1 MSNEKNLVP
10 FTSEQS
16 REEAVKNGSKGGK
29 KSGEV
34 RRRKKSMKQVMEI
47 LLAMK
52 TENSDDLQLLHNA
65 GIDISELDE
74 DMINNLLIVNVALL
88 KKAKEGDV
96 ASIKELRDIIQDN
109 PYQKHKMKIDKGYLD
124 IAKKKSEQ
132 DDWN

>member
-1 MSNEKNLVP
+1 MSNEKNLIP
-10 FTSEQS
+10 NSERTPNEL
-16 REEAVKNGSKGGK
+16 REMTSKGGK

-34 RRRKKSMKQVMEI
+34 RRRKKSMKQVMEM

-65 GIDISELDE
+65 GIDISELSE
-74 DMINNLLIVNVALL
+74 DMINNLLVVNVALL

-96 ASIKELRDIIQDN
+96 ASIKELRDIIQDT

>member
-1 MSNEKNLVP
+1 M
-10 FTSEQS
+10 
-16 REEAVKNGSKGGK
+16 ASKGGK

-34 RRRKKSMKQVMEI
+34 RRRKKSMKQVMEM
-47 LLAMK
+47 LLAMETK
-52 TENSDDLQLLHNA
+52 CPADWQLLCDA

-74 DMINNLLIVNVALL
+74 NMINNLLIVNVALL

-109 PYQKHKMKIDKGYLD
+109 PYQKHKMKIDNGYLD

-132 DDWN
+132 DDWI

>member
-1 MSNEKNLVP
+1 MSNEKNLIP
-10 FTSEQS
+10 FSERTES
-16 REEAVKNGSKGGK
+16 ELREMTSKGGK

-52 TENSDDLQLLHNA
+52 TENPADLQLLSNV
-65 GIDISELDE
+65 GIDITELSE
-74 DMINNLLIVNVALL
+74 DMINQLLIVNVALL

>member
-1 MSNEKNLVP
+1 MSNEKNLIP
-10 FTSEQS
+10 NSERTPNEL
-16 REEAVKNGSKGGK
+16 REMTSKGGK

-52 TENSDDLQLLHNA
+52 TENPADLQLLSNV
-65 GIDISELDE
+65 GIDITELSE
-74 DMINNLLIVNVALL
+74 DMINQLLIVNVALL

-96 ASIKELRDIIQDN
+96 ASIKELRDIIQDT

>member
-1 MSNEKNLVP
+1 MSNEKNLIP
-10 FTSEQS
+10 NSERTPNEL
-16 REEAVKNGSKGGK
+16 REMTSKGGK

-52 TENSDDLQLLHNA
+52 TENPTDLQLLHNA
-65 GIDISELDE
+65 GIDISELSE
-74 DMINNLLIVNVALL
+74 DMINNLLVVNVALL

-96 ASIKELRDIIQDN
+96 ASIKELRDIIQDT

>member
-1 MSNEKNLVP
+1 MPNEKNLIP
-10 FTSEQS
+10 NSERTPS
-16 REEAVKNGSKGGK
+16 ELREMASKGGK

-34 RRRKKSMKQVMEI
+34 RRCKKSMKQVMEM
-47 LLAMK
+47 LLAMETK
-52 TENSDDLQLLHNA
+52 SPADWQLICDA
-65 GIDISELDE
+65 GIDTSDLDE

-109 PYQKHKMKIDKGYLD
+109 PYQKHKMKIDNGYLD

-132 DDWN
+132 DDWI

>member
-1 MSNEKNLVP
+1 MSNEKNLIP
-10 FTSEQS
+10 NSERTPNEL
-16 REEAVKNGSKGGK
+16 REMTSKGGK

-52 TENSDDLQLLHNA
+52 TENPADLQLLHNA

-96 ASIKELRDIIQDN
+96 ASIKELRDIIQDT

>member
-1 MSNEKNLVP
+1 VSNEKNLIP
-10 FTSEQS
+10 NSERTPNEL
-16 REEAVKNGSKGGK
+16 REMTSKGGK

-52 TENSDDLQLLHNA
+52 TENPADLQLLSNV
-65 GIDISELDE
+65 GIDITELSE
-74 DMINNLLIVNVALL
+74 DMINQLLIVNVALL

-96 ASIKELRDIIQDN
+96 ASIKELRDIIQDT